1 MKTTGFSRISKDLI
15 IREIEKELATRSI
28 FFVVQQGS
36 TPANALDKLRAKL
49 RTSNARYLVVKNS
62 LAKKALEKTKLEKFS
77 SALEGCCGLAFSSGD
92 PVLSSKIL
100 TDFAKT
106 NEGFKIQTGFINGEA
121 LGLDRIKALAGLPSR
136 EVLLA
141 WVVGGVQAPIT
152 RFVNVLS
159 GTVKRVVTVVD
170 SIAKKKQGGS

>member
-1 MKTTGFSRISKDLI
+1 MKTTGFSRVSKDLI
-15 IREIEKELATRSI
+15 IREIEKELAARSI

-77 SALEGCCGLAFSSGD
+77 SHVEGCCGLAFSSGD

-100 TDFAKT
+100 TDFAKA
-106 NEGFKIQTGFINGEA
+106 NEGFKIQSGFINGEA
-121 LGLDRIKALAGLPSR
+121 LGLDKIKALASLPSR

-159 GTVKRVVTVVD
+159 GTVRRVVTVLD
-170 SIAKKKQGGS
+170 AIAKKKQGGS

>member
-100 TDFAKT
+100 TDFAKE
-106 NEGFKIQTGFINGEA
+106 NEGFKIQTGFMNGEVLA
-121 LGLDRIKALAGLPSR
+121 PDKVKALASLPSR

-141 WVVGGVQAPIT
+141 RVVGGMQAPIS
-152 RFVNVLS
+152 RFVHVLS
-159 GTVKRVVTVVD
+159 GALRKVVTALD
-170 SIAKKKQGGS
+170 AIAKKKGTGS